1 VDFRLTEEQQMI
13 RDMAA
18 KFSDDVI
25 APRAEEMVEVHDYPY
40 DITGQMSDLGMMGIP
55 FPEKYGGS
63 GGDWIGM
70 CLCIEEISR
79 GDAGLGGLLDVTVCD
94 VANELYE
101 FGTEEQK
108 QKWLVPMAQGK
119 TIGAYGLTEPQ
130 AGSDAAATKT
140 TAVLDGDEWV
150 INGTKQ
156 FISNIAHKDASLVII
171 TAITREKD
179 KNVLNTFI
187 VPKGTPGFDLGQE
200 YDKIALHHFPT
211 YELVFEDCRIS
222 KDLFLGEEGRG
233 FAQHL
238 TVLAVGRIGV
248 AAVGVG
254 MAQACL
260 NASLKYAKE
269 RVQFG
274 RPIFSFQGVSFKL
287 ADMAMNI
294 ELARNMYLKAAWL
307 RDNNMPYNVAASCA
321 KLFAAEKL
329 ERIASD
335 AFQIH
340 GGYGFM
346 KEYAVSRYY
355 MGAKIMQIIEGTNE
369 VQRVIISRSLK

>member
-1 VDFRLTEEQQMI
+1 MNFQLTEEQQMI

-25 APRAEEMVEVHDYPY
+25 APRAEEMVKIHDYPY

-63 GGDWIGM
+63 GGDWIGQ

-79 GDAGLGGLLDVTVCD
+79 GDAGLGALLDVTVCD
-94 VANELYE
+94 VANELCE

-119 TIGAYGLTEPQ
+119 TIGAFGLTEPQ
-130 AGSDAAATKT
+130 AGSDASATKT
-140 TAVLDGDEWV
+140 TAVLDGDAWV

-156 FISNIAHKDASLVII
+156 FISNISHKDASLSII
-171 TAITREKD
+171 TAITRGKD

-187 VPKGTPGFDLGQE
+187 APIGTPGFNLGQE
-200 YDKIALHHFPT
+200 YDKIAFHHFPT

-222 KDLFLGEEGRG
+222 KDLFLGEEGKG
-233 FAQHL
+233 FAQHM

-248 AAVGVG
+248 GAVCVG
-254 MAQACL
+254 MGQACL

-274 RPIFSFQGVSFKL
+274 KPIFSFQGVSFKL

-307 RDNNMPYNVAASCA
+307 RDNNMPYNVAASYA
-321 KLFAAEKL
+321 KLFASTNL

-369 VQRVIISRSLK
+369 VQRMIISRSLK